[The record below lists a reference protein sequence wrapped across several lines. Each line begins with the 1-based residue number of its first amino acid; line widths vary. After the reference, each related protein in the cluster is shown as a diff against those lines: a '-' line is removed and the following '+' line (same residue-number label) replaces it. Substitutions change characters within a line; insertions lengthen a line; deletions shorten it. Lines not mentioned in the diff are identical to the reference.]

1 MKALII
7 VDMLNDFVTGSLKCE
22 RAQRIIPHIRVLID
36 SFHKHNLPV
45 IYVND
50 SHLDT
55 DFEMERWGAHAIEG
69 TEGAE
74 VIPELTPIED
84 DIVIGKH
91 VYSSFFETPLDSI
104 LRSRKV
110 DTVVLTG
117 LHTHLCVRH
126 TAADAFFRGYKI
138 QIPEDGV
145 DSFTKVD
152 HESGLAYLKEYYAA
166 TITESDGIIKDLKK

>member
-1 MKALII
+1 MKALIV

-22 RAQRIIPHIRVLID
+22 RAQRIVPNIRKLID
-36 SFHKHNLPV
+36 AFHKQKLPV
-45 IYVND
+45 IFAND

-55 DFEMERWGAHAIEG
+55 DFEMEKWGAHAIEG

-74 VIPELTPIED
+74 VIPELAPTDD
-84 DIVIGKH
+84 DIIVGKH

-110 DTVVLTG
+110 KAVILTG

-138 QIPEDGV
+138 LIPENGV
-145 DSFTKVD
+145 DSFTVED
-152 HESGLAYLKEYYAA
+152 HESGLAYLKEYYGA
-166 TITESDGIIKDLKK
+166 TITDAAKIIKDIEK

>member
-7 VDMLNDFVTGSLKCE
+7 VDMLNDFVTGSLKCD
-22 RAQRIIPHIRVLID
+22 RAQRIIPHLRKLVD
-36 SFHKHNLPV
+36 GFHQHNLPV
-45 IYVND
+45 IFAND

-74 VIPELTPIED
+74 VIPELTPTDED
-84 DIVIGKH
+84 ITIGKH
-91 VYSSFFETPLDSI
+91 VYSSFYETPLDSI

-138 QIPEDGV
+138 VVPEDGV
-145 DSFTKVD
+145 DSFTAED
-152 HESGLAYLKEYYAA
+152 HESGLAYLKEYYGAK
-166 TITESDGIIKDLKK
+166 ITNTSSILKNLKK

>member
-7 VDMLNDFVTGSLKCE
+7 VDMLNDFVTGSLKCD
-22 RAQRIIPHIRVLID
+22 RAQRIIPHIRELID
-36 SFHKHNLPV
+36 GFHKHKVPV
-45 IYVND
+45 IFVND

-55 DFEMERWGAHAIEG
+55 DFEMGRWGAHAIEG

-74 VIPELTPIED
+74 VIPELTPTD
-84 DIVIGKH
+84 KDISIGKH
-91 VYSSFFETPLDSI
+91 VYSSFYETPLDSI

-110 DTVVLTG
+110 DTVILTG

-138 QIPEDGV
+138 VVPEDGV
-145 DSFTKVD
+145 DSFTVED
-152 HESGLAYLKEYYAA
+152 HESGLAYLKEYYGAK
-166 TITESDGIIKDLKK
+166 ITDASSILKSLKK

>member
-1 MKALII
+1 MKALIV
-7 VDMLNDFVTGSLKCE
+7 VDMLNDFVTGSLKCD
-22 RAQRIIPHIRVLID
+22 RAQRIIPHIKDLIEG
-36 SFHKHNLPV
+36 FRKQKLPV
-45 IYVND
+45 IFAND
-50 SHLDT
+50 SHFHS
-55 DFEMERWGAHAIEG
+55 DFEMEKWGAHAIEG

-74 VIPELTPIED
+74 VIPEFAPHED
-84 DIVIGKH
+84 DITVGKH

-138 QIPEDGV
+138 MVPENGV
-145 DSFTKVD
+145 DSFTEED
-152 HESGLAYLKEYYAA
+152 HKSGLAYLKEYYGAA
-166 TITESDGIIKDLKK
+166 ITDAKSILKDL